1 MTFYQ
6 KFIPTAFV
14 PKIEDIDYEKLREQG
29 VKSLFFD
36 LDNTLIAYDVDMIS
50 NQTSSFLKT
59 LEESFDI
66 VILSNSRKH
75 RVAPAVRDF
84 KYVSFAKKPLKF
96 GLNKAKKIVNKQKAE
111 IVLIG
116 DQIITDVFVANRF
129 GIQSILVNPI
139 KKSSDRKITK
149 FNRKIAN
156 CILKGVKKRYQKAYE
171 ELIEPYG
178 K

>member
-59 LEESFDI
+59 LEDGSIFM
-66 VILSNSRKH
+66 VGSNPF
-75 RVAPAVRDF
+75 APAKLHF
-84 KYVSFAKKPLKF
+84 LA
-96 GLNKAKKIVNKQKAE
+96 
-111 IVLIG
+111 
-116 DQIITDVFVANRF
+116 
-129 GIQSILVNPI
+129 IL
-139 KKSSDRKITK
+139 
-149 FNRKIAN
+149 
-156 CILKGVKKRYQKAYE
+156 
-171 ELIEPYG
+171 
-178 K
+178 